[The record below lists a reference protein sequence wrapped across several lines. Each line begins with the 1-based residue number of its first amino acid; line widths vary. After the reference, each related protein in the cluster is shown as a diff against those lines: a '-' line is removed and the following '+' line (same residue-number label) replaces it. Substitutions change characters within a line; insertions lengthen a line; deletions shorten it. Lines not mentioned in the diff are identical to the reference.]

1 MHRITAL
8 MIVAASLAV
17 AAPAQ
22 AGWLEAMAGH
32 ISIGYG
38 KLFADEAPGGSLS
51 IAGGLDVPMSSTVR
65 TGIEIGFD
73 LLGTRSEEEGT
84 LIAEVDYSAVE
95 AIALVHWTPPFRGP
109 LGRISAGPGFFSARG
124 DLSSSGGAAFSDLAV
139 DEVAPGMAIALTFIQ
154 RRPAP
159 VRVGFEA
166 GTRVM
171 WLEDQTWTVASGRL
185 VFHY

>member
-1 MHRITAL
+1 MHRIVAL
-8 MIVAASLAV
+8 LIVASLA
-17 AAPAQ
+17 AGSPAH

-32 ISIGYG
+32 ISMGYG
-38 KLFADEAPGGSLS
+38 KLFAEEAPGGSLS
-51 IAGGLDVPMSSTVR
+51 IAGGLDVPMSSSVR

-73 LLGTRSEEEGT
+73 LLGSRTEERGS
-84 LIAEVDYSAVE
+84 LIAEVDYSVVE
-95 AIALVHWTPPFRGP
+95 VLALVHWTPSFPGP
-109 LGRISAGPGFFSARG
+109 LGRVSAGPGFFSARG

-139 DEVAPGMAIALTFIQ
+139 EEVVPGVAVALTLIQ

-171 WLEDQTWTVASGRL
+171 WLEDETWTVASGRL